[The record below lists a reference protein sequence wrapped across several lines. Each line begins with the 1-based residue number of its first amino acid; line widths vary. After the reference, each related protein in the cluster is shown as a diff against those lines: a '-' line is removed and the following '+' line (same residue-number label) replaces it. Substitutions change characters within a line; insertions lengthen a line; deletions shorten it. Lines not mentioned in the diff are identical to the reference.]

1 MKLAATIIAIITVVA
16 LAWSY
21 PLLGGLTLTLA
32 YVVMVIANRRK
43 QP

>member
-1 MKLAATIIAIITVVA
+1 MRLALTIVAILAIVA

-32 YVVMVIANRRK
+32 YVIAVVANRRK
-43 QP
+43 PR